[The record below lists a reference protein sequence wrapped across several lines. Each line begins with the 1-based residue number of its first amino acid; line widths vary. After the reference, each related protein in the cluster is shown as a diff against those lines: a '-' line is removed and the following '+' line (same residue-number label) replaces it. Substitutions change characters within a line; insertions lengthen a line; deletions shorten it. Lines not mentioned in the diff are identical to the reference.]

1 MPMANSRKIKLVVTA
16 VLGLLPLLYFYEA
29 VIGRVALMQG
39 DGWTGN
45 LGLRV
50 LTAKLLTQATLPLW
64 NPYIFGGMPLLA
76 DLSAGVL
83 YPANWLFVWLPTG
96 LALNLAVITTFHLA
110 LIGTYL
116 YVRCLGCGRLSAL
129 VSGSC
134 FAFGGY
140 MVMSLGQ
147 SQNIAAAAWL
157 PWVLLAVEKLYLQL
171 SWHWL
176 ALGASFVTLQFF
188 AGMPQLSFYTL
199 LTAGAYFLFCLFAR
213 KPVAPRW
220 QFVLSVGLLALCA
233 LLMTAIQL
241 LPARELQQAS
251 GRAALGYEAFAE
263 FSFPLKQIGAL
274 VIPFLYGGA
283 TIPPYHQPYSGE
295 AGIFVTCGYVGL
307 LALMLAFV
315 AVSDARREKL
325 VWFWSAAALTA
336 LLLALGSYLPF
347 HLNELLFKLPVYGL
361 FRAAY
366 RHLFEF
372 TFALAVLAGLG
383 MDWLMR
389 QDALQRRA
397 AWLKSC
403 AFTGLL
409 VAIAVGANK
418 PAWVSPEVLL
428 PCGCLLASGGA
439 LGLLVWRPHWLS
451 QSLLLAVL
459 GADLLAYGHALEW
472 RAYSAQ
478 MLVGLGDPP
487 AVQFIKQR
495 EPDWNAFRILS
506 YSTQPFGSSYSA
518 LNYPNNSIVRELQS
532 VNGYDMLR
540 LVRPAEMLGAMT
552 PEGVVADLRAFDL
565 IHQGFNLFNVKYL
578 ICERGTPLAKGP
590 LTGADDLI
598 FDGLRF
604 PAAPLDLHLSN
615 GLPRV
620 LLAGGAQ
627 ADELVLVTVLSNAG
641 QLRDNAQVARIKL
654 RMQDGRR
661 LEVELLA
668 GRDTAE
674 WAYDRADVKAS
685 IQHRRAPVIESWPDE
700 GFAGHRYLTRLPF
713 ARGAVESLEI
723 EYAQQTAQLVIYRA
737 VLRDASS
744 GNTYATEPERWP
756 SLRWKKLAG
765 FGAVEVYVNLAWLP
779 RSWVVNAAVALPPAE
794 MLQTITQGQFPN
806 QQPFDST
813 QVALV
818 ETGERA
824 SAPLMS
830 ETPLSRPESRPQ
842 ARALRVAPGEAEY
855 AINVQRPGM
864 LVLSEVFYPGW
875 EAALDGKPVP
885 LLRVNYALRGVP
897 LPAGEHRVHLRF
909 QPSSVRLGAVI
920 SALGVLLL
928 LASFIPIRYVQRWGS

>member
-1 MPMANSRKIKLVVTA
+1 MANSLKNKLSLA
-16 VLGLLPLLYFYEA
+16 VALGLLPLLYFHEA
-29 VIGRVALMQG
+29 VRGDIVLLQG

-45 LGLRV
+45 LGLRI

-64 NPYIFGGMPLLA
+64 NPYTFGGMPLLA

-83 YPANWLFVWLPTG
+83 YPANWLFVWLPPG

-134 FAFGGY
+134 YAFGGY

-157 PWVLLAVEKLYLQL
+157 PWILLAVEKLYLQL
-171 SWHWL
+171 SWSWL

-220 QFVLSVGLLALCA
+220 QFVLGLGLLGLCA

-283 TIPPYHQPYSGE
+283 TMPPYHMSYSGE
-295 AGIFVTCGYVGL
+295 AGLFVTCGYVGL
-307 LALMLAFV
+307 LALMLALV
-315 AVSDARREKL
+315 AVSGARREKL

-336 LLLALGSYLPF
+336 LLLAFGSYLPF
-347 HLNELLFKLPVYGL
+347 QLNELLFKLPVYGL

-383 MDWLMR
+383 LDWLMR

-397 AWLKSC
+397 AWLKCC
-403 AFTGLL
+403 AVTGLL
-409 VAIAVGANK
+409 FAVAACTSK
-418 PAWVSPEVLL
+418 PVWASPEVLL

-451 QSLLLAVL
+451 QSLLVVVL
-459 GADLLAYGHALEW
+459 CADLLAYGHALEW
-472 RAYSAQ
+472 RTYSAQ
-478 MLVGLGDPP
+478 MLAGLSDPP

-495 EPDWNAFRILS
+495 EPDWNAFRVLS
-506 YSTQPFGSSYSA
+506 YSPQPFGSSYSA

-565 IHQGFNLFNVKYL
+565 NHQGLNLFNVKYL
-578 ICERGTPLAKGP
+578 ICERGTPLATGP
-590 LTGADDLI
+590 LTGADDLLV
-598 FDGLRF
+598 DGLRF
-604 PAAPLDLHLSN
+604 PAAPLDLHLSH
-615 GLPRV
+615 GQRRV
-620 LLAGGAQ
+620 LLTGGVQ
-627 ADELVLVTVLSNAG
+627 ADELALITVLSNAG

-674 WAYDRADVKAS
+674 WAYDRADVTAA
-685 IQHRRAPVIESWPDE
+685 IQHRRAHVAESWPDE

-723 EYAQQTAQLVIYRA
+723 VYAQTAAQLVIYRA
-737 VLRDASS
+737 TLHDTATSNS
-744 GNTYATEPERWP
+744 YAAAPERWP
-756 SLRWKKLAG
+756 SERWKKLAE
-765 FGAVEVYVNLAWLP
+765 FGEVEVYENLAWLP
-779 RSWVVNAAVALPPAE
+779 RAWAVEEVLTLPQAE
-794 MLQTITQGQFPN
+794 VLQTITQGKFPN
-806 QQPFDST
+806 YQPFHPA
-813 QVALV
+813 QAALLGA
-818 ETGERA
+818 EDRA
-824 SAPLMS
+824 SLPMLTKTTPARS
-830 ETPLSRPESRPQ
+830 EARAQ
-842 ARALRVAPGEAEY
+842 VRALRGEQGEAEY
-855 AINVQRPGM
+855 AISSQHPVM

-875 EAALDGKPVP
+875 EAALDGRPAA
-885 LLRVNYALRGVP
+885 LLRVNYVLRGVP
-897 LPAGEHRVHLRF
+897 LPAGEHRVRLRF
-909 QPSSVRLGAVI
+909 RPASVRRGAII

-928 LASFIPIRYVQRWGS
+928 LASFIPIRYVQRRRN